1 MILNWK
7 GKLHVD
13 NSLEKINAYE
23 YEPHQGTRLN
33 DVGDIRIT
41 IINEY
46 QFIHPSDSFLY
57 FEGEL
62 AAKDKGGKYLKNKTG
77 ISVIRNALMNL
88 FKRIKYNIDND
99 RRVGYNNPGQ
109 ATTIKGLL
117 SYPKE

>member
-1 MILNWK
+1 MSMILNWK

-33 DVGDIRIT
+33 DVGDIT
-41 IINEY
+41 IINED

-62 AAKDKGGKYLKNKTG
+62 AAKNKDGKYLKNETG
-77 ISVIRNALMNL
+77 IGFIRNALMYR
-88 FKRIKYNIDND
+88 FKHIEYSICLNRISIFY
-99 RRVGYNNPGQ
+99 RR
-109 ATTIKGLL
+109 L
-117 SYPKE
+117 